1 MGFTRYWG
9 FNKKANKKEREK
21 IIEVMSSII
30 DLEKE
35 KLTGFDGDKET
46 PIEIKKTCVSFNG
59 IGEDSHETFC
69 FIPSTKPDDFNF
81 CKTANKPYD
90 RAVCACLIAAK
101 RILGKKIDVS
111 SDGPGD
117 EDLLA
122 LKMVD
127 DILGPEPEE
136 VKPEPEKVK
145 PRPKITKFGKAI
157 LTLVEGG
164 KK

>member
-1 MGFTRYWG
+1 MGFTRYWR
-9 FNKKANKKEREK
+9 FKKKANKKEREK
-21 IIEVMSSII
+21 VIEAMSSII
-30 DLEKE
+30 GLEKE
-35 KLTGFDGDKET
+35 RLTGYDGEEET

-69 FIPSTKPDDFNF
+69 FIPGTKPDETNF
-81 CKTANKPYD
+81 CKTRNKPYD

-101 RILGKKIDVS
+101 RILGEKIEVD

-122 LKMVD
+122 LNMVD
-127 DILGPEPEE
+127 EILGPEPEE
-136 VKPEPEKVK
+136 VKPK
-145 PRPKITKFGKAI
+145 PKPKLTKFGKAI

-164 KK
+164 RKK